1 MIKLKNVTKSLTG
14 DSLKLSSSQLLLSL
28 VDVTDIVIEQNATNT
43 ISSKILFV
51 CNRNPRITVPCINH
65 ETIRLSLC
73 ELEYMIDSSYCLR
86 KNGHCFFV
94 DEYERDSIEPD
105 KYIRVCKYYKEKD
118 NSTISNYASLN
129 ASQAEFDLN
138 VAISGWASF
147 IFTVISLVS
156 MVFCLITFALFS
168 ELRNIPGWNIINLTL
183 ALTLGQLSFL
193 MGSFVIGTNI
203 FCFIIAMATH
213 YGFLASFFWMNV
225 IAFDLYRN
233 FRLV

>member
-1 MIKLKNVTKSLTG
+1 M
-14 DSLKLSSSQLLLSL
+14 
-28 VDVTDIVIEQNATNT
+28 DVTDIVIEQNATNT

-51 CNRNPRITVPCINH
+51 CNRNPRISSPCINH
-65 ETIRLSLC
+65 ETVRLSLC
-73 ELEYMIDSSYCLR
+73 ELDYMIDSSYCLR
-86 KNGHCFFV
+86 KTGHCFFV
-94 DEYERDSIEPD
+94 DEYELDSIEPD

-118 NSTISNYASLN
+118 NSTTSNLAGLSGVRIEP
-129 ASQAEFDLN
+129 EFDLN

-147 IFTVISLVS
+147 IFTIISLVS
-156 MVFCLITFALFS
+156 MIFCLITFALFH

-183 ALTLGQLSFL
+183 ALTLAQLCFL
-193 MGSFVIGTNI
+193 MGSFVNGTNV

-233 FRLV
+233 FR